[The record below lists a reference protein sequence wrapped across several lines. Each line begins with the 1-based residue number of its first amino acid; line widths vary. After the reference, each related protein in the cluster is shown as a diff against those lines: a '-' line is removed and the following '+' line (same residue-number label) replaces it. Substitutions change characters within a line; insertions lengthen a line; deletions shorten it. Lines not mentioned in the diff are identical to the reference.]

1 MQNKANLQTTNA
13 ATTTMA
19 ASDEPRTLHELSL
32 RYEARFRALREEG
45 RCAHERYRQHRQWL
59 NRLRRAA
66 GESPEQ
72 YRDIFR
78 QLRQQY
84 EQFGHEI
91 GRRRAMLQRDFLFE
105 RKRMAMA

>member
-1 MQNKANLQTTNA
+1 MYYNKFRLQ
-13 ATTTMA
+13 
-19 ASDEPRTLHELSL
+19 R
-32 RYEARFRALREEG
+32 
-45 RCAHERYRQHRQWL
+45 RYRRHRQWL

-78 QLRQQY
+78 QVRQQY

-91 GRRRAMLQRDFLFE
+91 ERRRAMLQRDFLFE

>member
-1 MQNKANLQTTNA
+1 MSTKLNLQTQNA

-32 RYEARFRALREEG
+32 RYEARFRALREAG

-66 GESPEQ
+66 GESPEH
-72 YRDIFR
+72 YRNIFR
-78 QLRQQY
+78 QMREQY
-84 EQFGHEI
+84 ENFGRLQAE
-91 GRRRAMLQRDFLFE
+91 RRAQLQQEFLLE
-105 RKRMAMA
+105 RKRMAIA